1 MDRDNSGFGEPST
14 ERLINNK
21 RRVRK
26 HGEVFTPSHIVKK
39 MLDVPSISEACED
52 LTATFFEPGAGE
64 GAFLVE
70 VLKRKLRTVE
80 KHHSDTLERYEN
92 YSLLVLSTLYGIELL
107 EDNTKIC
114 VMELYRVFYDSYLK
128 QLKKHSRRAKSSV
141 LYSAE
146 LIIAANIVQGDFLT
160 KQSPGGTPVVF
171 SEWKILNLE
180 QLPMTLMVQR
190 TEYTLEEIE
199 SGVTKEAGTVVN
211 PLEPKGQIALPF
223 LDNDEGPQAAVPR
236 GTELRY
242 LPCKITAVHRE
253 ELSRVHE

>member
-80 KHHSDTLERYEN
+80 KHGSMLQ
-92 YSLLVLSTLYGIELL
+92 
-107 EDNTKIC
+107 
-114 VMELYRVFYDSYLK
+114 F
-128 QLKKHSRRAKSSV
+128 
-141 LYSAE
+141 
-146 LIIAANIVQGDFLT
+146 
-160 KQSPGGTPVVF
+160 
-171 SEWKILNLE
+171 
-180 QLPMTLMVQR
+180 R
-190 TEYTLEEIE
+190 T
-199 SGVTKEAGTVVN
+199 
-211 PLEPKGQIALPF
+211 
-223 LDNDEGPQAAVPR
+223 
-236 GTELRY
+236 
-242 LPCKITAVHRE
+242 
-253 ELSRVHE
+253 